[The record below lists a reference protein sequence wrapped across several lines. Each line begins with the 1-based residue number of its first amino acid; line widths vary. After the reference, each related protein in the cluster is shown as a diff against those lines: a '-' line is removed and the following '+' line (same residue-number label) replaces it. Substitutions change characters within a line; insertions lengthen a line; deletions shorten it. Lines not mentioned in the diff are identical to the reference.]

1 MILTI
6 AITIIGMIGKIGRI
20 GATWWSTIE
29 VIVLTTSNGPETSEI
44 IGSGATSIR
53 IAKRD
58 AKRDRGRVFLMEG
71 RRMIDVSP
79 TALAPPDL
87 IREIPTGNALGQV
100 NS

>member
-6 AITIIGMIGKIGRI
+6 AITIIGMTGKIGRI

-29 VIVLTTSNGPETSEI
+29 VIVHTTSNGLETRGI

-58 AKRDRGRVFLMEG
+58 ARRDRGRAFVM
-71 RRMIDVSP
+71 
-79 TALAPPDL
+79 
-87 IREIPTGNALGQV
+87 TGETHD
-100 NS
+100 